1 MTQSQRD
8 RRVTFAER
16 LHRFPIILEVVPPHR
31 RASENVLRGLI
42 RRVQAAVKSIPHLD
56 AVNLPEVLDENHVGL
71 PFYRNLDP
79 REFARRL
86 NDGSSVET
94 IVNKVVVHLESERAF
109 RAYLHESTGSYGL
122 RNFVLVGGTSSH
134 NSYPGPDVVSA
145 NRILQETARGHAD
158 LLCGNITIPERPGEV
173 DRLVRKT
180 QAGGRF
186 FTTQVLFEPE
196 PAASVLTA
204 YGEACAAA
212 GVKPATV
219 LLSFAP
225 VADYEDI
232 EFLVWLGAT
241 ITPETEDAL
250 LDHRNRET
258 GIASLDVARSIWA
271 RIRNAMARAKNPV
284 PLGVNIEEISV
295 HNFDLAVRMA
305 QEFPAWR
312 GAT

>member
-109 RAYLHESTGSYGL
+109 RAYLPESPGTDGL

-145 NRILQETARGHAD
+145 NRILQETARGRAD
-158 LLCGNITIPERPGEV
+158 LSCGNITIPERPGEV

-180 QAGGRF
+180 QAGGGVF
-186 FTTQVLFEPE
+186 SA
-196 PAASVLTA
+196 PAPFPP
-204 YGEACAAA
+204 AAA
-212 GVKPATV
+212 GA
-219 LLSFAP
+219 
-225 VADYEDI
+225 
-232 EFLVWLGAT
+232 
-241 ITPETEDAL
+241 
-250 LDHRNRET
+250 
-258 GIASLDVARSIWA
+258 
-271 RIRNAMARAKNPV
+271 ARA
-284 PLGVNIEEISV
+284 
-295 HNFDLAVRMA
+295 
-305 QEFPAWR
+305 
-312 GAT
+312 